1 MLYTLLV
8 IIYVFVVLLLIA
20 VVLIQQPRGGGLGA
34 LGGMGGFEDMLG
46 VRGAPTFF
54 TKLTAV
60 LGTLFFVLSLTLSAI
75 HSPTKTQ
82 SALEKA
88 QKTGTLNLPPVTPQQ
103 GQQGGQ

>member
-8 IIYVFVVLLLIA
+8 AIYILIVLLLIA

-34 LGGMGGFEDMLG
+34 IGGLGGIENVLG

-54 TKLTAV
+54 TKLTAI

-75 HSPTKTQ
+75 HSPTSTG

-88 QKTGTLNLPPVTPQQ
+88 QKSGTLNLPPVAPQQ
-103 GQQGGQ
+103 GQGGQ